1 MPIILDTPATKPAVE
16 EKQFP
21 IMWIYNLLFHCPS
34 PTVTKETGIEG
45 EDPILAGNLKLEA
58 FPMAEDG
65 ELLTSA
71 KIDINTDELYAVIRD
86 VPEAAQAFSM
96 ILSAVQPVQAY
107 LAARQLQREQQNQ
120 PEEGQ

>member
-1 MPIILDTPATKPAVE
+1 MAIILETPATKPAVE
-16 EKQFP
+16 EKTFP

-45 EDPILAGNLKLEA
+45 EDPILLGNLNLEA

-71 KIDINTDELYAVIRD
+71 KININTDELYAVIRD
-86 VPEAAQAFSM
+86 VPEAAQAFDA
-96 ILSAVQPVQAY
+96 ILAAVLPVQAY
-107 LAARQLQREQQNQ
+107 LDARQQQRQNQ
-120 PEEGQ
+120 TK

>member
-1 MPIILDTPATKPAVE
+1 
-16 EKQFP
+16 
-21 IMWIYNLLFHCPS
+21 
-34 PTVTKETGIEG
+34 
-45 EDPILAGNLKLEA
+45 
-58 FPMAEDG
+58 MAEDG

-107 LAARQLQREQQNQ
+107 LAARQQQREEQNQ